1 MGLAAP
7 AAHFVPRAD
16 AFDHASIQPSLS
28 WSGKISLCFQ
38 PQSSSTKW
46 AAEAAAPLNPPISS
60 PAQAFGINRAN
71 LAPISHS
78 QAASARVRLLPVT
91 ESQQPLS
98 AHPASLRAR
107 LAAFAADI
115 KIAHTVFALPWALLA
130 TFLAANANGNRFPR
144 LPILALIL
152 LCMITA
158 RTVAM
163 AMNRLLDASLD
174 AMNPRTRG
182 RAIPS
187 GQLSRPFVIAL
198 TALTAAAFVAITVGF
213 CWLDGN
219 RLPLLLSI
227 PVLAFLSA
235 YPLLKRFTRLCHYYL
250 GVALALAPL
259 CAWIAVTGTVDLP
272 PLLMAGAVVLWT
284 AGFDILYACQDFDND
299 RRTGIFSIPAKVGI
313 PAALF
318 LARLT
323 HAASWVFMLLLWR
336 TTPQFGVLFLVAV
349 SLAGLLL
356 IIENALVRPT
366 DLSRL
371 GFAFFVINGGISIL
385 IGIMGIADILLHRA
399 L

>member
-1 MGLAAP
+1 M
-7 AAHFVPRAD
+7 
-16 AFDHASIQPSLS
+16 SE
-28 WSGKISLCFQ
+28 
-38 PQSSSTKW
+38 T
-46 AAEAAAPLNPPISS
+46 
-60 PAQAFGINRAN
+60 
-71 LAPISHS
+71 
-78 QAASARVRLLPVT
+78 
-91 ESQQPLS
+91 QQPPS
-98 AHPASLRAR
+98 PPPAPLRAR

-115 KIAHTVFALPWALLA
+115 KIGHTVFALPWALLA
-130 TFLAANANGNRFPR
+130 TFLAADGWPR
-144 LPILALIL
+144 LSILALIL
-152 LCMITA
+152 LCMVTA

-163 AMNRLLDASLD
+163 AMNRLLDAGLD

-182 RAIPS
+182 RAIPA
-187 GQLSRPFVIAL
+187 GRLSRTFVVAL
-198 TALTAAAFVAITVGF
+198 TALSASAFIAATAGF
-213 CWLDGN
+213 WWLDGN

-259 CAWIAVTGTVDLP
+259 CAWIAVTGRVDLP
-272 PLLMAGAVVLWT
+272 PLLMAGAVILWT

-299 RRTGIFSIPAKVGI
+299 RQTGIFSIPAKVGI

-371 GFAFFVINGGISIL
+371 GFAFFVMNGGISIL

>member
-1 MGLAAP
+1 MLKPPSKPLPPPP
-7 AAHFVPRAD
+7 A
-16 AFDHASIQPSLS
+16 L
-28 WSGKISLCFQ
+28 
-38 PQSSSTKW
+38 
-46 AAEAAAPLNPPISS
+46 
-60 PAQAFGINRAN
+60 
-71 LAPISHS
+71 
-78 QAASARVRLLPVT
+78 
-91 ESQQPLS
+91 
-98 AHPASLRAR
+98 LRAR

-130 TFLAANANGNRFPR
+130 TFLAADGLPR
-144 LPILALIL
+144 LWILALIL

-163 AMNRLLDASLD
+163 AMNRLLDAGLD

-198 TALTAAAFVAITVGF
+198 TALSAAAFIAATAGF
-213 CWLDGN
+213 WLDGN
-219 RLPLLLSI
+219 GLPLLLSV
-227 PVLAFLSA
+227 PVLAFLCA

-259 CAWIAVTGTVDLP
+259 CAWIAVRGRVDLP
-272 PLLMAGAVVLWT
+272 PLLMAGAVILWT

-299 RRTGIFSIPAKVGI
+299 RQTGIFSIPAKVGI
-313 PAALF
+313 PAALWI
-318 LARLT
+318 ARLT

-336 TTPQFGVLFLVAV
+336 TTPQFGVLFLIAV

-385 IGIMGIADILLHRA
+385 IGIMGIADILLR
-399 L
+399 